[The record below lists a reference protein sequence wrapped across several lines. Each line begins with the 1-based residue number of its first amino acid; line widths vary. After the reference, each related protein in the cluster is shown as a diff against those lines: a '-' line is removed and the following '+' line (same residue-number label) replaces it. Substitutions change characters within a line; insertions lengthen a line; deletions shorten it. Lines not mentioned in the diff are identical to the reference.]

1 MVTIPDG
8 FNHKQSSLLKEESML
23 QKFKITS
30 CAFILVLFGLTL
42 MTVSPVLAADGD
54 GFTVCD
60 NMPEAASK
68 LSCFRDLARS
78 LRAEVEDMTTAA
90 SSQEAAVDDAEGTK
104 EALKLQI
111 EEISGWLEEK
121 DARIEE
127 KDARIADLQEQI
139 STASSELQDKD
150 GTIADLQSQLST
162 ASSELQDK
170 DETIADLQRMHVHEN
185 FRDIMSKG
193 MSLEGLRDLIS
204 KLVAAEEEMVA
215 AEEAA
220 AEAARVAEIKKKT
233 REYCTD
239 RTREE
244 GTCIGGR
251 ASSGYCSYRPFAG
264 ACKAMKRMD
273 PEWRLDRAF
282 AGCDKEQSGEGALTG
297 CKDPD

>member
-1 MVTIPDG
+1 
-8 FNHKQSSLLKEESML
+8 
-23 QKFKITS
+23 
-30 CAFILVLFGLTL
+30 

-104 EALKLQI
+104 EALKLHI
-111 EEISGWLEEK
+111 EEINGWLS
-121 DARIEE
+121 D

-139 STASSELQDKD
+139 ADLQEQFSTASSEFQDED
-150 GTIADLQSQLST
+150 ETIADLQNQLST

-170 DETIADLQRMHVHEN
+170 DETIADLQSQLTDVKIN
-185 FRDIMSKG
+185 SIKG
-193 MSLEGLRDLIS
+193 MSLEGVQDLIS
-204 KLVAAEEEMVA
+204 ELVAAKEEMAA

-220 AEAARVAEIKKKT
+220 AEAARVADEAAAEAARVAEEAAAEAARVAEEAARVEYIRKNT

-244 GTCIGGR
+244 GTCFGGR
-251 ASSGYCSYRPFAG
+251 ASFGFCRYRPFAG
-264 ACKAMKRMD
+264 VCTAMKRMD
-273 PEWRLDRAF
+273 PEWRLDQAF
-282 AGCDKEQSGEGALTG
+282 AGCDKDQNVEGGFTG

>member
-1 MVTIPDG
+1 
-8 FNHKQSSLLKEESML
+8 ML

-30 CAFILVLFGLTL
+30 CAFILVLFGFSL
-42 MTVSPVLAADGD
+42 MTVSPVLAHNAVAFDEGD
-54 GFTVCD
+54 HTY
-60 NMPEAASK
+60 EY
-68 LSCFRDLARS
+68 
-78 LRAEVEDMTTAA
+78 E
-90 SSQEAAVDDAEGTK
+90 EAAVDDAEGTK

-111 EEISGWLEEK
+111 EEINGWLEEK

-127 KDARIADLQEQI
+127 KDARIADLQEQF

-170 DETIADLQRMHVHEN
+170 DETIADLQSQLTDVKIN
-185 FRDIMSKG
+185 SIKG
-193 MSLEGLRDLIS
+193 MSLEGLRALIS
-204 KLVAAEEEMVA
+204 ELVAAEEEMVA
-215 AEEAA
+215 
-220 AEAARVAEIKKKT
+220 AEIKKKT

-282 AGCDKEQSGEGALTG
+282 AGCDMEQSGEGALTG

>member
-1 MVTIPDG
+1 
-8 FNHKQSSLLKEESML
+8 ML

-30 CAFILVLFGLTL
+30 CAFILFLFGFSL

-68 LSCFRDLARS
+68 LTCFRDLARS
-78 LRAEVEDMTTAA
+78 LRAAVEDMTTAA

-111 EEISGWLEEK
+111 EEINGWLEEK

-127 KDARIADLQEQI
+127 KDARIADLQEQ
-139 STASSELQDKD
+139 
-150 GTIADLQSQLST
+150 LST
-162 ASSELQDK
+162 ASSESQDN
-170 DETIADLQRMHVHEN
+170 DETIADLHEKIADLQN
-185 FRDIMSKG
+185 QLSTASEQDGVIAELRAQLTDVKINSIKG